1 MPSIRDLVAA
11 IRQREGVEAAVILGR
26 DGLLIDSQSV
36 PGLDAED
43 LAARIPAI
51 IGPADELGA
60 AANRGPL
67 TTAVLEHQSG
77 LAVVSVL
84 NADAVLFVL
93 VKPQANIGQLL
104 FETLNA
110 FDYQM
115 LRELARACEDASY
128 DDEVRVVVLTGAGRA
143 FCVGANLRSWADEG
157 YVGHEREYWKWLLSP
172 LNVASA
178 PNSVIIWAWRGYI
191 RFMSRRNGARSPK
204 RATDCGPG
212 LPWYQP

>member
-26 DGLLIDSQSV
+26 DGLLIDSQSI

-67 TTAVLEHQSG
+67 TTAVLEHRDG

-84 NADAVLFVL
+84 SVDAVLFVL
-93 VKPQANIGQLL
+93 VRPQANIGQLL
-104 FETLNA
+104 FEL
-110 FDYQM
+110 
-115 LRELARACEDASY
+115 
-128 DDEVRVVVLTGAGRA
+128 
-143 FCVGANLRSWADEG
+143 
-157 YVGHEREYWKWLLSP
+157 
-172 LNVASA
+172 
-178 PNSVIIWAWRGYI
+178 
-191 RFMSRRNGARSPK
+191 RRNREHIA
-204 RATDCGPG
+204 A
-212 LPWYQP
+212 LV